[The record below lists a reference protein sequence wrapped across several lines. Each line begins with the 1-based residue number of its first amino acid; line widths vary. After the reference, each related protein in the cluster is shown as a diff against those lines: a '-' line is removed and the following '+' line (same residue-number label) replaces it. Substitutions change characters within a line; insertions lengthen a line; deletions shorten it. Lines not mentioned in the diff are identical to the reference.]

1 MQVALVCNSA
11 FGTDG
16 ISMFVLNNHRRLGH
30 EGARYH
36 LIYSSMHSPE
46 NVVQGYVDD
55 FCKDGDKAVYIPKKG
70 RMLSYALH
78 LFQYLEREHIDVL
91 HVHGSSAAILLE
103 MVVAK
108 LAGVGKIVT
117 HSHSTSGNHNR
128 IHKILKPFVG
138 LLADERLACGE
149 LAGEW
154 MYGKKSC
161 FTIIPNCID
170 TRRYRYDEAVRSEV
184 RKEMGIDEDTIVIGH
199 VGYFSAVKNQ
209 SFLLKLVKRLN
220 ESGNMK
226 YKLLLIGEGSLF
238 DNVKHEAEEMALSE
252 DVVFLGNR
260 SDVHRLMMAMDVF
273 CLPSLYEGFPIVTV
287 EAQATGLPVIL
298 SENISKEV
306 GITDLVTLLPVDK
319 GLDCWIEKIGE
330 VQAKSTDRARFSDK
344 VRLAGYDIRHSA
356 AMLESIYAKKK
367 RKKNEIPNRTR

>member
-1 MQVALVCNSA
+1 MQIALVCNSA

-16 ISMFVLNNHRRLGH
+16 ISMFVLNNHRLFGH
-30 EGARYH
+30 DGMRYH
-36 LIYSSMHSPE
+36 LIYSSIHSS
-46 NVVQGYVDD
+46 NDVVKDYMDD
-55 FCKDGDKAVYIPKKG
+55 FCNDGDKAVYIPKKG

-117 HSHSTSGNHNR
+117 HSHSTNGNHNR

-170 TRRYRYDEAVRSEV
+170 TRRYRYDEAVRGEV

-209 SFLLKLVKRLN
+209 SFLLGLIKRLN
-220 ESGNMK
+220 EGNMRR
-226 YKLLLIGEGSLF
+226 YKLVLIGDGTLF
-238 DNVKHEAEEMALSE
+238 SKVKQESEMMALSE

-273 CLPSLYEGFPIVTV
+273 CLPSLYEGFPIVSV
-287 EAQATGLPVIL
+287 EAQAAGLPVIL

-319 GLDCWIEKIGE
+319 GVDCWGEKIGE
-330 VQAKSTDRARFSDK
+330 IPSKRTDRVCYANK
-344 VRLAGYDIRHSA
+344 VKLAGDDIRRSA
-356 AMLESIYAKKK
+356 AMLESIYKRRKGNKKL
-367 RKKNEIPNRTR
+367 

>member
-1 MQVALVCNSA
+1 MQIALVCNSA

-16 ISMFVLNNHRRLGH
+16 ISMFVLNNHRLFGH
-30 EGARYH
+30 DGMRYH
-36 LIYSSMHSPE
+36 LIYSSIHSS
-46 NVVQGYVDD
+46 NDVVKDYMDD
-55 FCKDGDKAVYIPKKG
+55 FCNDGDKAVYIPKKG

-108 LAGVGKIVT
+108 LAGVEKIVT
-117 HSHSTSGNHNR
+117 HSHNTSGNHNR
-128 IHKILKPFVG
+128 IHKILRPMVNV
-138 LLADERLACGE
+138 LADEKLACGK
-149 LAGEW
+149 LAGKW
-154 MYGKKSC
+154 MYGAKHG
-161 FTIIPNCID
+161 FTVIPNCID
-170 TRRYRYDEAVRSEV
+170 TDKYRYNPAVRDEV
-184 RKEMGIDEDTIVIGH
+184 RRELRIGDDPTVIGH
-199 VGYFSAVKNQ
+199 VGVFSAVKNQ
-209 SFLLKLVKRLN
+209 SFLLKLVKSLN
-220 ESGNMK
+220 DSGKGK
-226 YKLLLIGEGSLF
+226 YKLLLIGEGMLF
-238 DNVKHEAEEMALSE
+238 DDVKHEAEEMLLSN
-252 DVVFLGNR
+252 DATFLGNR
-260 SDVHRLMMAMDVF
+260 SDVNRLMMAMDVF

-287 EAQATGLPVIL
+287 EAQAAGLPVIL

-356 AMLESIYAKKK
+356 AMLESIYKRRKGNKKL
-367 RKKNEIPNRTR
+367 